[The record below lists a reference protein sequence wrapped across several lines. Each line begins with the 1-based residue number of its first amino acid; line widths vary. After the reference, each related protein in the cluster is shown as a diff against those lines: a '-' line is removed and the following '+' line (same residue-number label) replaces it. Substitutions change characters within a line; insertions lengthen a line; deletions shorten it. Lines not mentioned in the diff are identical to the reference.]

1 MKTLRLRPYLS
12 AFRVRALLETQ
23 YRGAALGGLV
33 TQVFFAL
40 VYIALYHALYASG
53 GAQETPLEE
62 VVTYVW
68 LQQMAFRALL
78 SADDELNERVLSGG
92 IAYDLCRPVDPW
104 GWWFS
109 RAVAQKL
116 VGMLMRGAPMVLL
129 QFLMPAGYRM
139 ALPSSWGAGAAF
151 TVSLVAGLA
160 VIAAVDAI
168 RSAVV
173 MRTLDSRGISAMLQ
187 LLMMIFAGNVIPL
200 TLFPAQVQGLIRFQP
215 FAQALDAPIRLYL
228 GGGGFLLALCVQLG
242 WLLALSWLGRAMWR
256 RELLRV
262 TIQGG

>member
-78 SADDELNERVLSGG
+78 SADGELNERVLSGG
-92 IAYDLCRPVDPW
+92 IAYDLCRPVDP
-104 GWWFS
+104 
-109 RAVAQKL
+109 
-116 VGMLMRGAPMVLL
+116 
-129 QFLMPAGYRM
+129 
-139 ALPSSWGAGAAF
+139 
-151 TVSLVAGLA
+151 
-160 VIAAVDAI
+160 
-168 RSAVV
+168 
-173 MRTLDSRGISAMLQ
+173 
-187 LLMMIFAGNVIPL
+187 
-200 TLFPAQVQGLIRFQP
+200 
-215 FAQALDAPIRLYL
+215 
-228 GGGGFLLALCVQLG
+228 
-242 WLLALSWLGRAMWR
+242 
-256 RELLRV
+256 
-262 TIQGG
+262 

>member
-1 MKTLRLRPYLS
+1 M
-12 AFRVRALLETQ
+12 
-23 YRGAALGGLV
+23 

-78 SADDELNERVLSGG
+78 SADGELNERVLSGG

-173 MRTLDSRGISAMLQ
+173 MRTWIHGASAPC
-187 LLMMIFAGNVIPL
+187 FS
-200 TLFPAQVQGLIRFQP
+200 
-215 FAQALDAPIRLYL
+215 
-228 GGGGFLLALCVQLG
+228 C
-242 WLLALSWLGRAMWR
+242 
-256 RELLRV
+256 
-262 TIQGG
+262 

>member
-78 SADDELNERVLSGG
+78 SADGELNERVLSGG
-92 IAYDLCRPVDPW
+92 IAYDLCRPVDPL
-104 GWWFS
+104 GMVVQPGGGPEAGGHAHAR
-109 RAVAQKL
+109 RAH
-116 VGMLMRGAPMVLL
+116 GAFAVPD
-129 QFLMPAGYRM
+129 ACR
-139 ALPSSWGAGAAF
+139 LPD
-151 TVSLVAGLA
+151 GLA
-160 VIAAVDAI
+160 
-168 RSAVV
+168 
-173 MRTLDSRGISAMLQ
+173 
-187 LLMMIFAGNVIPL
+187 LL
-200 TLFPAQVQGLIRFQP
+200 
-215 FAQALDAPIRLYL
+215 L
-228 GGGGFLLALCVQLG
+228 GGGDGFYGVPGGRFGGDCRGGRHTLG
-242 WLLALSWLGRAMWR
+242 
-256 RELLRV
+256 
-262 TIQGG
+262 GGDADPGFNRYTYSSC

>member
-1 MKTLRLRPYLS
+1 M
-12 AFRVRALLETQ
+12 
-23 YRGAALGGLV
+23 
-33 TQVFFAL
+33 
-40 VYIALYHALYASG
+40 
-53 GAQETPLEE
+53 
-62 VVTYVW
+62 
-68 LQQMAFRALL
+68 LL
-78 SADDELNERVLSGG
+78 SADGELNERVLSGG

-129 QFLMPAGYRM
+129 QFLIPAGYRM

-173 MRTLDSRGISAMLQ
+173 MRTLDSRGVERHASAADDDL
-187 LLMMIFAGNVIPL
+187 FAGNVIPL
-200 TLFPAQVQGLIRFQP
+200 TAGVPARVARGLHPLPALCPGPGR
-215 FAQALDAPIRLYL
+215 AQIRLYL
-228 GGGGFLLALCVQLG
+228 GGGGFLLTLCVQLG
-242 WLLALSWLGRAMWR
+242 WLLALSWLGTGHVAAGAAAGDHTEGGQAWKPCGIWGDAMGL
-256 RELLRV
+256 LLRYPPCS
-262 TIQGG
+262 TGRPS

>member
-78 SADDELNERVLSGG
+78 SADGELHSVYEGHDAHDEPGGGRAPEGVAEGKGESPRQQGDGQPVQQQYERLVQHLAQHREHGDG
-92 IAYDLCRPVDPW
+92 VRPE
-104 GWWFS
+104 
-109 RAVAQKL
+109 RKK
-116 VGMLMRGAPMVLL
+116 RH
-129 QFLMPAGYRM
+129 RH
-139 ALPSSWGAGAAF
+139 GAGKAEQDGWNKAK
-151 TVSLVAGLA
+151 
-160 VIAAVDAI
+160 
-168 RSAVV
+168 RP
-173 MRTLDSRGISAMLQ
+173 GISFQ
-187 LLMMIFAGNVIPL
+187 DGSVI
-200 TLFPAQVQGLIRFQP
+200 
-215 FAQALDAPIRLYL
+215 
-228 GGGGFLLALCVQLG
+228 
-242 WLLALSWLGRAMWR
+242 LSVSSR
-256 RELLRV
+256 
-262 TIQGG
+262 

>member
-78 SADDELNERVLSGG
+78 SADGELNERVLSGG

-200 TLFPAQVQGLIRFQP
+200 TLFPA
-215 FAQALDAPIRLYL
+215 
-228 GGGGFLLALCVQLG
+228 
-242 WLLALSWLGRAMWR
+242 
-256 RELLRV
+256 
-262 TIQGG
+262 